1 MTEGILDRLLATLDV
16 RVHAFA
22 VCHVQKGWRLVFAPM
37 NAVIIHYVLSG
48 HGVLRVGNGTSFP
61 FGPHSILI
69 VPPRIGQSLGTS
81 DGNLREAGAA
91 DNCLMMADGLIRFA
105 AGAGEKDIFTACG
118 TISATYNGALG
129 LFDTLLQPLVEDV
142 SRVTRLHGAFQ
153 TLFEELSHPD
163 IGTRALSEA
172 LMKQCLVLL
181 LRHYLADHGV
191 ESPLFAALQDP
202 RLARAITAVLS
213 RPDERH
219 GLDELAE
226 QAGMSRSAFS
236 EQFSRVFGQSASVF
250 IQRVR
255 LRQAAH
261 LLGTTDLPIKIV
273 ANSVGY
279 ASRSHFSRAFRNF
292 YSVDPRAYR
301 TLQSLTDETGAPG
314 CLLVRSSR
322 SERGSLRCRP
332 NAGRSPHRAAL
343 RRTCRT
349 RLTTRGL

>member
-129 LFDTLLQPLVEDV
+129 LFDTLLQPLIEDV
-142 SRVTRLHGAFQ
+142 SRVTRLQGAFQ

-219 GLDELAE
+219 GLDDLAE

-236 EQFSRVFGQSASVF
+236 EQFPGCSARALRCLSNESDFGRPLTFWARRIFQ
-250 IQRVR
+250 
-255 LRQAAH
+255 
-261 LLGTTDLPIKIV
+261 
-273 ANSVGY
+273 
-279 ASRSHFSRAFRNF
+279 SRSSPTASAMPVAAIFPARS
-292 YSVDPRAYR
+292 
-301 TLQSLTDETGAPG
+301 ETSTAST
-314 CLLVRSSR
+314 LVRIVR
-322 SERGSLRCRP
+322 YNL
-332 NAGRSPHRAAL
+332 
-343 RRTCRT
+343 
-349 RLTTRGL
+349 